1 MLNSY
6 SKGIREETMTQRGEM
21 TTNGHGKRGKEK
33 RGELDFSGIAKATRM
48 SCSNIFPKTTN
59 VIICTSL
66 KNLPCL
72 PHPARL
78 DIFQG

>member
-1 MLNSY
+1 M
-6 SKGIREETMTQRGEM
+6 GMGRGVR
-21 TTNGHGKRGKEK
+21 KK

-59 VIICTSL
+59 GIICSNL

-72 PHPARL
+72 PHPDLTSSKAKGIPEGQIL
-78 DIFQG
+78 PNLA